1 MDFLTPEFFDLVVFA
16 VIGIGGVWAGVRL
29 RQDLS
34 RKQIDDAPEWWLRSQ
49 SSSQDDTQPNQSIS
63 E

>member
-1 MDFLTPEFFDLVVFA
+1 MDFLTPEVFDVLVFV
-16 VIGIGGVWAGVRL
+16 VIGIGGVWAGMRL

-49 SSSQDDTQPNQSIS
+49 SPSQDDTQPNQPVS